1 MSDFEKLGAFYL
13 GRDFD
18 LESQQSRKNPLLYD
32 AKDLTT
38 HALVVGMTGSGKTG
52 LSVVLLE
59 EAAIDGIPALIIDP
73 KGDMGN
79 LLLSFP
85 KLRAEDFRP
94 WIDESEASRKGLTPD
109 DYAAR
114 TAEIWQSG
122 LRESGQTK
130 QRIARFRDAA
140 DLAIYTPGS
149 ESGLGLNLL
158 RSFAAPPK
166 EIIDDRDGLRER
178 TLAAVSSLL
187 GLIGVDADPI
197 QSREHILISSIMS
210 RAWSEGKDVDI
221 AGLIRHVQSPPF
233 EKIGVLDLES
243 VFPSKDRMALA
254 MRLNNL
260 LASDAFSVWARG
272 EPLDVNHLLYTPE
285 GRPRLAVFSIA
296 HLSDA
301 ERMFF
306 VTLLLNEV
314 VAWMRRL
321 PGTGSLRAL
330 LYMDEIFGYFPPTAS
345 PPSKIPM
352 LTLLKQ
358 ARAYGLGVVLA
369 TQNPVDLDYKGL
381 ANTGTWFLGRLQTAR
396 DKERVLEGLES
407 ASAGKGLPRDEVDS
421 LLSRLGKR
429 TFLMHNVHEDEPVV
443 FQTRWAMSYLRGPLT
458 RNQIGALMED
468 RKGGRR
474 STEAEGS
481 LTAPHEVVAEA
492 EGKPALPP
500 EIREVYLP
508 LTSPRG
514 EGRLVYRPGLIG
526 NARLH
531 YVSTRSEVDHWEEVS
546 VLVPL
551 APDTEVTDV
560 DWDGGSV
567 WEGDPKN
574 FRGEAEREAAHGE
587 LPAAAMRAES
597 YKQWSKSFASYLY
610 RERSLKLWKC
620 VALKASSRPGEHE
633 KEFRIRMT
641 ELTRENRDL
650 ELEKLKQ
657 RFTPKVT
664 KLRERIDKAQEKV
677 SREESQYEHQ
687 KLQTAISFGATLL
700 GALTGRKLGSSRTV
714 GRATTAARTAGRAAR
729 EREDIARAKKEVR
742 RLEDNLVELEEEFEE
757 KVERLRELPVPSEI
771 ELEEVSIRPRKSDIS
786 VDLMAL
792 AWRA

>member
-18 LESQQSRKNPLLYD
+18 LESQKARKNPLLYD

-94 WIDESEASRKGLTPD
+94 WIDESEAGRKGLTPD

-114 TAEIWQSG
+114 TAETWQIG
-122 LRESGQTK
+122 LREWGQTK
-130 QRIARFRDAA
+130 GRIARFRAAA

-166 EIIDDRDGLRER
+166 EVIPDPDGLRER
-178 TLAAVSSLL
+178 TLTAVSGLL

-197 QSREHILISSIMS
+197 QSREHILLSNIMS
-210 RAWSEGKDVDI
+210 RAWSEGKDVDV
-221 AGLIRHVQSPPF
+221 AGLIRDVQSPPF
-233 EKIGVLDLES
+233 EKLGVLDLES

-260 LASDAFSVWARG
+260 LASEAFSAWAQG
-272 EPLDVNHLLYTPE
+272 APLDINQLLYTAE
-285 GRPRLAVFSIA
+285 GRPRLAIFSIA

-314 VAWMRRL
+314 VAWMRTL

-345 PPSKIPM
+345 PPSKTPM

-381 ANTGTWFLGRLQTAR
+381 ANTGSWFLGRLQTAR
-396 DKERVLEGLES
+396 DKERVLEGLEG
-407 ASAGKGLPRDEVDS
+407 ASAGKGLPREKADS

-458 RNQIGALMED
+458 RNQISALMVD
-468 RKGGRR
+468 RKSKRR
-474 STEAEGS
+474 PAKTDPSS
-481 LTAPHEVVAEA
+481 PAPVEIVAEVS
-492 EGKPALPP
+492 EKPALPP
-500 EIREVYLP
+500 EIHEVYLP
-508 LTSPRG
+508 LTSTSE
-514 EGRLVYRPGLIG
+514 EGRLVYRPGLMG
-526 NARLH
+526 HAKLH
-531 YVSTRSEVDHWEEVS
+531 YVSARAKVDHWEELS
-546 VLVPL
+546 MLVPL

-567 WEGDPKN
+567 WDGDPKN
-574 FRGEAEREAAHGE
+574 LEEEADREAANGE

-597 YKQWSKSFASYLY
+597 YKRWSKSFASYLY
-610 RERSLKLWKC
+610 RERSLKLWTC
-620 VALKASSRPGEHE
+620 VSLKATSRPGERE

-641 ELTRENRDL
+641 ELTREKRDL

-664 KLRERIDKAQEKV
+664 KLRDRIDKAQEKV
-677 SREESQYEHQ
+677 SREESQYQHQ

-700 GALTGRKLGSSRTV
+700 GALTGRKLGSARTV
-714 GRATTAARTAGRAAR
+714 GRATTTARTAGRAAR
-729 EREDIARAKKEVR
+729 EREDIARAKKEVV
-742 RLEDNLVELEEEFEE
+742 RLKEKLAELEEEFEE
-757 KVERLRELPVPSEI
+757 KVDRLKELPAPSEI
-771 ELEEVSIRPRKSDIS
+771 DLEEVSIRPRKSDIS

-792 AWRA
+792 AWRG

>member
-13 GRDFD
+13 GREFAVD
-18 LESQQSRKNPLLYD
+18 SQRARNSPLLYD

-94 WIDESEASRKGLTPD
+94 WIDESESSRQGLTPED
-109 DYAAR
+109 HAAR
-114 TAEIWQSG
+114 TAETWQTG
-122 LRESGQTK
+122 LRDWGQTK
-130 QRIARFRDAA
+130 RRITRFRAAA

-166 EIIDDRDGLRER
+166 EVLDDPDGLRER
-178 TLAAVSSLL
+178 TLTAVSSLL
-187 GLIGVDADPI
+187 GLLGIEADPI
-197 QSREHILISSIMS
+197 QSREHILISNIMS
-210 RAWSEGKDVDI
+210 RAWSEGHDVDV
-221 AGLIRHVQSPPF
+221 AGLIREVQTPPF
-233 EKIGVLDLES
+233 EKLGVLDLES

-260 LASDAFSVWARG
+260 LASDAFSAWAKG
-272 EPLDVNHLLYTPE
+272 APLDIDQLLYTE
-285 GRPRLAVFSIA
+285 AGRPRLAIFSIA

-314 VAWMRRL
+314 VAWMRTL

-345 PPSKIPM
+345 PPSKTPM

-381 ANTGTWFLGRLQTAR
+381 SNTGTWFLGRLQTAR

-407 ASAGKGLPRDEVDS
+407 ASAGKGLPRDEADS
-421 LLSRLGKR
+421 LLSQLGKR
-429 TFLMHNVHEDEPVV
+429 TFLMHNVHDEEPVV

-458 RNQIGALMED
+458 RNQIGVLMED
-468 RKGGRR
+468 RKDRQP
-474 STEAEGS
+474 SKVADSSLAAPQEAV
-481 LTAPHEVVAEA
+481 TQAAE
-492 EGKPALPP
+492 KPALPP

-508 LTSPRG
+508 LPSSA
-514 EGRLVYRPGLIG
+514 EVGRLVYRPGLL
-526 NARLH
+526 AHTKLH
-531 YVSTRSEVDHWEEVS
+531 YVSARAKVDHWDE
-546 VLVPL
+546 LTMLLPL

-567 WEGDPKN
+567 WEGDPKSLE
-574 FRGEAEREAAHGE
+574 GQAEREAVHSE
-587 LPAAAMRAES
+587 LPAAAMRVDS
-597 YKQWSKSFASYLY
+597 YRRWSKAFAGYLY

-620 VALKASSRPGEHE
+620 AALKATSRPGEKE

-641 ELTRENRDL
+641 ELTREKRDL

-657 RFTPKVT
+657 SFTPKVI

-677 SREESQYEHQ
+677 SREESQYQHQ

-700 GALTGRKLGSSRTV
+700 GALTGRKLGSSQNV

-742 RLEDNLVELEEEFEE
+742 RLEEKLAELEEAFEE
-757 KVERLRELPVPSEI
+757 KVEKLKELPAPSEI
-771 ELEEVSIRPRKSDIS
+771 GLDEVSIRPRKSDIS
-786 VDLMAL
+786 VGLMAL